1 MIELR
6 CPSCEKKLRA
16 KAELAGRMVKCPNCG
31 QPIRISADATDGA
44 PIDAELQARVQPANE
59 ERLPSRV
66 AMERLE
72 RSSHYMICN
81 RNRLVALWENNGA
94 GWMLDTPT
102 GPIPAKRNRDKIPT
116 SGRFQLVELKFGHTP
131 EGKRLS
137 GVACHDLG
145 SRWALTVLDQGED
158 TIVDKIIGPGCLNR
172 DQKNAVRNEIKNQF
186 MPPVWQDAS
195 EVLAFLADADHQ
207 SPGVG

>member
-31 QPIRISADATDGA
+31 QPIRIAADTADDNSPDGRQSAIPTSAGLRRA
-44 PIDAELQARVQPANE
+44 AAG
-59 ERLPSRV
+59 PSH

-72 RSSHYMICN
+72 RSSHYLICN

-102 GPIPAKRNRDKIPT
+102 GPIPAKRNRDQIPT
-116 SGRFQLVELKFGHTP
+116 NGDFQLVELKFNHTP
-131 EGKRLS
+131 EGKTPFGHRLLRS
-137 GVACHDLG
+137 GIPLG
-145 SRWALTVLDQGED
+145 IDRS
-158 TIVDKIIGPGCLNR
+158 GP
-172 DQKNAVRNEIKNQF
+172 E
-186 MPPVWQDAS
+186 
-195 EVLAFLADADHQ
+195 
-207 SPGVG
+207 